1 MSATVHGFQ
10 TEVTKLLNLLAN
22 SLYSN
27 KEVFLRELISN
38 ASDAIDKLHFLSLTK
53 PELIQ
58 DDPEFKIRI
67 RADKELKTLT
77 IEDNG
82 VGMTLEE
89 ANTHLG
95 TIAKSGTEDF
105 VKKLS
110 GDQAKDSQLIGQFG
124 VGFYSA
130 FIVADQVV
138 VISRSASV
146 PAEEGVRWS
155 SNGSG
160 TFESENITVPERGTK
175 IILHLKDDETSFL
188 EPWTLRQAITKYSDH
203 ISVPVML
210 WDEVPD
216 DSASAEPED
225 TVEGEESAP
234 KAPKMISKYVQ
245 INDAKAL
252 WTRSAKEV
260 TDDEYKS
267 FYKHAFGDYT
277 DPLTWTHNKVEGE
290 LEYTSLLYLPQNLNM
305 EMRYRENNHG
315 IKLYVQRVFIMDEDD
330 QFLPSYLR
338 FIRGI
343 IDTNALPLNVSR
355 ELLQESAV
363 TRKLKS
369 ALTKRSLSMLEKLS
383 ADKDKY
389 AQFISQFNDILKEG
403 LSDDYKNH
411 DQILKLIRFASTY
424 DTSSECHVSL
434 QDYVSRM
441 KEGQKNIYYLCAD
454 DYDKAVNSSYLERMK
469 SRGLE
474 VLLLW
479 KQPIDPWICGYLRE
493 FEGKNFVSVMSDDLD
508 LGDLENETVK
518 QEQEQLQ
525 KDNSDLIA
533 HFKSALGSQV
543 LDVKV
548 SSDLTQS
555 PACLVRS
562 SKDSFFNEQMRLFAK
577 IQGNDL
583 PDEKY
588 ILELNPNHELVKM
601 AQGQS
606 DEAAFKDYA
615 QFIFLQAELTNLGT
629 LKNPAA
635 FATLM
640 NRIVLGKAGQVP
652 TAEAGA
658 AEAAAAAAAAPE
670 AAPACAND
678 EDVPVVDAE
687 VIKPEQQ
694 GSDSSIK
701 L

>member
-38 ASDAIDKLHFLSLTK
+38 ASDAIDKLHFMSLTQ
-53 PELIQ
+53 PDLIK

-82 VGMTLEE
+82 VGMTLDE
-89 ANTHLG
+89 ANSHLG

-138 VISRSASV
+138 VISRSANAK
-146 PAEEGVRWS
+146 PEEGVRWS

-175 IILHLKDDETSFL
+175 IILHLKDTETSFL

-216 DSASAEPED
+216 
-225 TVEGEESAP
+225 ESAP
-234 KAPKMISKYVQ
+234 APEPAEGETPAAPKMVFKYVQ

-252 WTRSAKEV
+252 WTRSAKDISE
-260 TDDEYKS
+260 DEYKN
-267 FYKHAFGDYT
+267 FYKHAFGDYS
-277 DPLTWTHNKVEGE
+277 DPLTWSHNKVEGE
-290 LEYTSLLYLPQNLNM
+290 LEYTSLLYIPQNLQM
-305 EMRYRENNHG
+305 DMRYRENNHG
-315 IKLYVQRVFIMDEDD
+315 IKLYVQRVFIMEEDN

-338 FIRGI
+338 FMRGI

-369 ALTKRSLSMLEKLS
+369 ALTKRSLSMIEKLA

-389 AQFISQFNDILKEG
+389 AQFCTQFNDILKEG

-411 DQILKLIRFASTY
+411 DQILKLIRFASTH
-424 DTSSECHVSL
+424 DTAPECHVSL
-434 QDYVSRM
+434 QDYISRM

-479 KQPIDPWICGYLRE
+479 KQPIDPWICGYLNE
-493 FEGKNFVSVMSDDLD
+493 FDGKKFVSVMSDDLD
-508 LGDLENETVK
+508 LGELENEAVK

-525 KDNSDLIA
+525 KDNADLIA
-533 HFKSALGSQV
+533 HFKSALGNQV

-562 SKDSFFNEQMRLFAK
+562 KDGFFSEQMRLFAK
-577 IQGNDL
+577 LQGNDL
-583 PDEKY
+583 PAEKF
-588 ILELNPNHELVKM
+588 ILELNPNHELVQK
-601 AQGQS
+601 AQAQS

-615 QFIFLQAELTNLGT
+615 EFIFQQAELTNMGT

-640 NRIVLGKAGQVP
+640 NRIVLGKAGQV
-652 TAEAGA
+652 EQ
-658 AEAAAAAAAAPE
+658 
-670 AAPACAND
+670 AAPAAEPAAEVAPATSND
-678 EDVPVVDAE
+678 EDIPVVDAE
-687 VIKPEQQ
+687 VIPPEQQ
-694 GSDSSIK
+694 GNDTGLK

>member
-38 ASDAIDKLHFLSLTK
+38 ASDAIDKLHFMSLTQ
-53 PELIQ
+53 PDLIK

-82 VGMTLEE
+82 VGMTLDEV
-89 ANTHLG
+89 NSHLG

-138 VISRSASV
+138 VISRSANAK
-146 PAEEGVRWS
+146 PEEGVRWS

-175 IILHLKDDETSFL
+175 IILHLKDTETSFL
-188 EPWTLRQAITKYSDH
+188 EPWTLHQAITKYSDH

-216 DSASAEPED
+216 
-225 TVEGEESAP
+225 ESAP
-234 KAPKMISKYVQ
+234 APEPAEGETPAAPKMVFKYVQ

-252 WTRSAKEV
+252 WTRSAKDISE
-260 TDDEYKS
+260 DEYKN
-267 FYKHAFGDYT
+267 FYKHAFGDYS
-277 DPLTWTHNKVEGE
+277 DPLTWSHNKVEGE
-290 LEYTSLLYLPQNLNM
+290 LEYTSLLYIPQNLQM
-305 EMRYRENNHG
+305 DMRYRENNHG
-315 IKLYVQRVFIMDEDD
+315 IKLYVQRVFIMEEDN

-338 FIRGI
+338 FMRGI

-369 ALTKRSLSMLEKLS
+369 ALTKRSLSMIEKLA

-389 AQFISQFNDILKEG
+389 AQFCTQFNDILKEG

-411 DQILKLIRFASTY
+411 DQILKLIRFASTH
-424 DTSSECHVSL
+424 DTAPECHVSL
-434 QDYVSRM
+434 QDYISRM

-479 KQPIDPWICGYLRE
+479 KQPIDPWICGYLNE
-493 FEGKNFVSVMSDDLD
+493 FDGKKFVSVMSDDLD
-508 LGDLENETVK
+508 LGELENEAVK

-525 KDNSDLIA
+525 KDNADLIA
-533 HFKSALGSQV
+533 HFKSALGNQV

-562 SKDSFFNEQMRLFAK
+562 KDGFFSEQMRLFAK
-577 IQGNDL
+577 LQGNDL
-583 PDEKY
+583 PAEKF
-588 ILELNPNHELVKM
+588 ILELNPNHELVQK
-601 AQGQS
+601 AQAQS

-615 QFIFLQAELTNLGT
+615 EFIFQQAELTNMGT

-640 NRIVLGKAGQVP
+640 NRIVLGKAGQVEQAAP
-652 TAEAGA
+652 AAEPA
-658 AEAAAAAAAAPE
+658 AEAA
-670 AAPACAND
+670 PATSND
-678 EDVPVVDAE
+678 EDIPVVDAE
-687 VIKPEQQ
+687 VIPPEQQ
-694 GSDSSIK
+694 GNDTGLK

>member
-38 ASDAIDKLHFLSLTK
+38 ASDAIDKLHFMSLTQ
-53 PELIQ
+53 PELIK

-138 VISRSASV
+138 VISRSATAK
-146 PAEEGVRWS
+146 PEEGVRWS

-160 TFESENITVPERGTK
+160 TFESENITVTERGTK
-175 IILHLKDDETSFL
+175 IILHLKDDELSFL

-216 DSASAEPED
+216 ESAQEEPAKDEAES
-225 TVEGEESAP
+225 EESP
-234 KAPKMISKYVQ
+234 KAPKMVSKYVQ

-252 WTRSAKEV
+252 WTRPAKEISE
-260 TDDEYKS
+260 DEYKN
-267 FYKHAFGDYT
+267 FYKHAFGDYV
-277 DPLTWTHNKVEGE
+277 DPLSWSHNNVEGE
-290 LEYTSLLYLPQNLNM
+290 LEYTSLLYLPKNLSM

-315 IKLYVQRVFIMDEDD
+315 IKLYVQRVFIMDEDN

-369 ALTKRSLSMLEKLS
+369 ALTKRSLSMIEKLS
-383 ADKDKY
+383 SDQDKY
-389 AQFISQFNDILKEG
+389 AQFVAQFNDILKEG

-411 DQILKLIRFASTY
+411 DQILKLIRFASTH
-424 DTSSECHVSL
+424 DSAPECHVSL

-479 KQPIDPWICGYLRE
+479 KQPIDPWICGYLNE
-493 FEGKNFVSVMSDDLD
+493 FDGKKFVSVMSDDLD
-508 LGDLENETVK
+508 LGDLENESVK

-525 KDNSDLIA
+525 KDNADLIA
-533 HFKSALGSQV
+533 HFKSALSDQV

-548 SSDLTQS
+548 SNDLTQS

-562 SKDSFFNEQMRLFAK
+562 AKDGFFSEQMRLFAK

-583 PDEKY
+583 PEEKY
-588 ILELNPNHELVKM
+588 ILELNPSHELVQK
-601 AQGQS
+601 AQAQS

-615 QFIFLQAELTNLGT
+615 EFIFLQAELTNLGT

-640 NRIVLGKAGQVP
+640 NRIVLGKAGQ
-652 TAEAGA
+652 G
-658 AEAAAAAAAAPE
+658 AAPE
-670 AAPACAND
+670 AAPEVPAEAAPAA
-678 EDVPVVDAE
+678 EAKSEETVPVVDAE
-687 VIKPEQQ
+687 VIPPEH
-694 GSDSSIK
+694 GSDSGLK

>member
-10 TEVTKLLNLLAN
+10 TEVAKLLNLLAN

-38 ASDAIDKLHFLSLTK
+38 ASDAIDKLHFMSLTQ
-53 PELIQ
+53 PDLIK

-82 VGMTLEE
+82 VGMTLDE

-138 VISRSASV
+138 VISRSANAK
-146 PAEEGVRWS
+146 PEEGVRWS

-160 TFESENITVPERGTK
+160 TFESENITVNERGTK
-175 IILHLKDDETSFL
+175 IILHLKDEESSFL

-216 DSASAEPED
+216 ESAPAED
-225 TVEGEESAP
+225 TVAQEGEAP
-234 KAPKMISKYVQ
+234 KGPKMVFKYVQ

-252 WTRSAKEV
+252 WTRAAKDITE
-260 TDDEYKS
+260 DEYKS
-267 FYKHAFGDYT
+267 FYKHAFGDYV
-277 DPLTWTHNKVEGE
+277 DPLTWSHNKVEGE

-369 ALTKRSLSMLEKLS
+369 ALTKRSLNMLDKLS
-383 ADKDKY
+383 SDKEKY
-389 AQFISQFNDILKEG
+389 GKFISQFNDILKEG

-424 DTSSECHVSL
+424 DTSAECHVSL

-469 SRGLE
+469 SRGIE

-493 FEGKNFVSVMSDDLD
+493 FDGKNFVSVMSDDLD
-508 LGDLENETVK
+508 LGDLENETAK

-525 KDNSDLIA
+525 KDNSDLIT
-533 HFKSALGSQV
+533 HFKGALGDKV

-548 SSDLTQS
+548 SSDLTES

-562 SKDSFFNEQMRLFAK
+562 SKDGFFSEQMRLFAK

-583 PDEKY
+583 PEEKY
-588 ILELNPNHELVKM
+588 ILELNPNHELVQK
-601 AQGQS
+601 AQAQS

-615 QFIFLQAELTNLGT
+615 EFIFLQAELTNLGT

-640 NRIVLGKAGQVP
+640 NRIVLGKAGQVKEP
-652 TAEAGA
+652 VAEQASEPEVTAAKG
-658 AEAAAAAAAAPE
+658 
-670 AAPACAND
+670 D
-678 EDVPVVDAE
+678 EDIPVVDAE
-687 VIKPEQQ
+687 VIPPEQQ
-694 GSDSSIK
+694 GSDSGLK